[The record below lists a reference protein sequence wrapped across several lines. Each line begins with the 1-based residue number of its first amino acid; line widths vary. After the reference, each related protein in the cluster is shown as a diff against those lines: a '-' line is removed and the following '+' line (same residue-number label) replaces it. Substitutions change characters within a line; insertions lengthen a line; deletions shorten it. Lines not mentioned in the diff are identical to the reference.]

1 MAGGKLSQK
10 QEMFC
15 VKYAKHGN
23 ATRAYKEAY
32 NAQNMKPATI
42 YVKACELLKNGK
54 IEVRLKEL
62 NQMAVSDA
70 VMTKQEA
77 LQLLSVKARIRITDV
92 CDFRQEQV
100 GNDEEGNPVD
110 DGKGGYLVI
119 KKPWPGMLRGIWGDM
134 ERYVETYWAKFPG
147 MYFPGDGAV
156 RDEDGCFWIL
166 GRVDDEAREILGL
179 KGGDLFFK
187 LAHLGGFRATQPDA
201 ARQGI
206 AHGAHKAQV
215 RWRALNRKACACRA
229 KGGGL
234 L

>member
-32 NAQNMKPATI
+32 NAENMKPATI

-77 LQLLSVKARIRITDV
+77 LQLLSAKARIRITDV
-92 CDFRQEQV
+92 CDFKQEQV
-100 GNDEEGNPVD
+100 GNDEEGNPVFQTVWTMKNAED
-110 DGKGGYLVI
+110 IDPAVAACI
-119 KKPWPGMLRGIWGDM
+119 KSVTVTKTGPKIELYDANASAKLLADMLGWNAP
-134 ERYVETYWAKFPG
+134 VESNVNSEVRVKNEWNIHPTQAV
-147 MYFPGDGAV
+147 V
-156 RDEDGCFWIL
+156 RDD
-166 GRVDDEAREILGL
+166 
-179 KGGDLFFK
+179 
-187 LAHLGGFRATQPDA
+187 Q
-201 ARQGI
+201 QG
-206 AHGAHKAQV
+206 
-215 RWRALNRKACACRA
+215 
-229 KGGGL
+229 
-234 L
+234 